1 MAGPTIHTPHPPE
14 FERFLYASVGDDRSG
29 CVVTMLSMLAR
40 LGLDPWSEAAELAA
54 LGRVA
59 AGARLALLLSRFR
72 DVPALGRDQGSF
84 ARELVLLLP
93 DSLLRRSPPGAPL
106 RPAGAAAG
114 GRTMPVGTVWTIAA
128 IAIVL
133 ALIMFGAMPG
143 AGP

>member
-1 MAGPTIHTPHPPE
+1 MAAPTLHTPHPPE

-40 LGLDPWSEAAELAA
+40 LGLDPWSEAADLAA

-93 DSLLRRSPPGAPL
+93 DSLPRRPPAHQPV
-106 RPAGAAAG
+106 AAVAG
-114 GRTMPVGTVWTIAA
+114 GRSMPVGTVWTIAA

-133 ALIMFGAMPG
+133 VLILFGGMPG